1 MGRGKIEIKKI
12 ENSVHRQV
20 TFCKRRGGLMKKAY
34 ELSVLCDAEVAL
46 IVFSSRGKLYELG
59 TSNSNSNSNSMRSIL
74 ERYQK
79 CSQTA
84 KHVNFSNNTSHE
96 KMRQEINLLKQ
107 QIDQLKLTNRYLM
120 GEGLGSVT
128 FDELNQ
134 LETRL
139 QRGISQVRSKKN
151 ELMLEEIKVL
161 QSKEHMLRMNNMILQ
176 GKLDEC
182 TNGKGI
188 TSVLTHGYTTL
199 LPNQHVP
206 CGFDLSN
213 QSLSSNVEM

>member
-1 MGRGKIEIKKI
+1 MGHGKIEIKKI

-34 ELSVLCDAEVAL
+34 ELSVLCDADVAL
-46 IVFSSRGKLYELG
+46 IVFSGRGKLYELG
-59 TSNSNSNSNSMRSIL
+59 TSNSNRIRSIRPIL

-84 KHVNFSNNTSHE
+84 KHINFSNGTSDE
-96 KMRQEINLLKQ
+96 KKKQEINLLKQ

-128 FDELNQ
+128 FEELNQ
-134 LETRL
+134 LECCL
-139 QRGISQVRSKKN
+139 QKGINQVRSKKN
-151 ELMLEEIKVL
+151 EIMLEEIKTL
-161 QSKEHMLRMNNMILQ
+161 QNKEHTLRMSNMMLQ

-188 TSVLTHGYTTL
+188 TSLLTHGFTTL

-206 CGFDLSN
+206 CGFDLSTH
-213 QSLSSNVEM
+213 SLSSNVEM

>member
-34 ELSVLCDAEVAL
+34 ELSVLCDADVAL

-59 TSNSNSNSNSMRSIL
+59 TSNNNNNSMRSIL

-84 KHVNFSNNTSHE
+84 KHMNFSNNTSDE
-96 KMRQEINLLKQ
+96 KMKQEINLLKQ

-120 GEGLGSVT
+120 GEGLGSVS
-128 FDELNQ
+128 FEELTQ
-134 LETRL
+134 LESRL
-139 QRGISQVRSKKN
+139 QRGINQVRAKKH
-151 ELMLEEIKVL
+151 ELMLDEIRAL
-161 QSKEHMLRMNNMILQ
+161 QSKEHTLRINNMMLQ
-176 GKLDEC
+176 ERLEEC
-182 TNGKGI
+182 TNGKRL
-188 TSVLTHGYTTL
+188 SSLLTHGFTTL

-206 CGFDLSN
+206 SGYDLSN

>member
-12 ENSVHRQV
+12 DNSVHRQV

-59 TSNSNSNSNSMRSIL
+59 ASNSNGNSMRSIL

-79 CSQTA
+79 CAQTA
-84 KHVNFSNNTSHE
+84 KHINFSNNTSQE
-96 KMRQEINLLKQ
+96 KMRQEVHLLRQ

-128 FDELNQ
+128 FEELTQ
-134 LETRL
+134 LENRL
-139 QRGISQVRSKKN
+139 QRGINQVRSKKN
-151 ELMLEEIKVL
+151 ELMLEEIKDL
-161 QSKEHMLRMNNMILQ
+161 QNKEHQLRMNNMMLQ

-182 TNGKGI
+182 SNGKGI
-188 TSVLTHGYTTL
+188 TSLLTHGFASL
-199 LPNQHVP
+199 LPLNQHVP
-206 CGFDLSN
+206 SGFDLSN
-213 QSLSSNVEM
+213 HSLSSNVDM

>member
-1 MGRGKIEIKKI
+1 MGRGKIEIKRI

-46 IVFSSRGKLYELG
+46 IVFSGRGKLYELAG
-59 TSNSNSNSNSMRSIL
+59 TTNSNRNSMRSIL

-84 KHVNFSNNTSHE
+84 KQMNFSNSTSDE
-96 KMRQEINLLKQ
+96 KMKQEINLLKQ
-107 QIDQLKLTNRYLM
+107 QIDQLKLTNRYLT

-128 FDELNQ
+128 FEELNQ
-134 LETRL
+134 LESRL
-139 QRGISQVRSKKN
+139 QRGINQVRAKKH
-151 ELMLEEIKVL
+151 ELMLHEIRAL
-161 QSKEHMLRMNNMILQ
+161 QTKEHTLRMNNMMLQ
-176 GKLDEC
+176 ERLEEC
-182 TNGKGI
+182 TNGKRLP
-188 TSVLTHGYTTL
+188 SLLTHGYTTL
-199 LPNQHVP
+199 LPNEHVP
-206 CGFDLSN
+206 CGYDLSN